1 MKSGPYRFAA
11 ALFTM
16 LLWFGAPGGAQQGA
30 TVVFYAS
37 MSPDEIDA
45 TVKAFARRHPEIT
58 IQALRLTSAL
68 IPPRVITAQRAGR
81 FDVDVISAGPVDTA
95 ELADSGALQ
104 RSTNAEARQFL
115 NGTVDPNGLWS
126 TLYMDTTVIAWN
138 TARLKAAN
146 LQPPA
151 SFADLGKPEWSGR
164 IGLSSSAFTWYFGL
178 MQYSSSLQPV
188 MQQIAANK
196 PLFTPS
202 HSVTLSELATG
213 EFDVTPTVYGFL
225 AEVARQAGQ
234 PIDWVNPKPLVLATS
249 TVALAKNAPHP
260 VAAKVFLDWLLSRE
274 AQQFLVTRG
283 YCSPRNDVA
292 SNPRLCGLKLP
303 YVLVRPPSPA
313 QYNESIR
320 QFRATFGIA
329 G

>member
-1 MKSGPYRFAA
+1 M
-11 ALFTM
+11 
-16 LLWFGAPGGAQQGA
+16 GAPGGAQPAA

-58 IQALRLTSAL
+58 IEPLRLTSAL

-95 ELADSGALQ
+95 ELAASAALQ
-104 RSTNAEARQFL
+104 RYANVEARAFL
-115 NGTVDPNGLWS
+115 DGTVDPNGLW
-126 TLYMDTTVIAWN
+126 TALYMDTTVIAWN
-138 TARLKAAN
+138 TARLKAEN
-146 LQPPA
+146 LQPPT
-151 SFADLGKPEWSGR
+151 SFTDLGKPEWSGK

-178 MQYSSSLQPV
+178 MQYNAGLQTV
-188 MQQIAANK
+188 MQEIAANK

-225 AEVARQAGQ
+225 AEVAKEAGQ
-234 PIDWVNPKPLVLATS
+234 PIDWVNPRPIVLATS

-260 VAAKVFLDWLLSRE
+260 AAAKVFIEWLLSRE

-292 SNPRLCGLKLP
+292 SDPRLCSLKRP
-303 YVLVRPPSPA
+303 YVLVRPPSQS
-313 QYNESIR
+313 QYDASTR